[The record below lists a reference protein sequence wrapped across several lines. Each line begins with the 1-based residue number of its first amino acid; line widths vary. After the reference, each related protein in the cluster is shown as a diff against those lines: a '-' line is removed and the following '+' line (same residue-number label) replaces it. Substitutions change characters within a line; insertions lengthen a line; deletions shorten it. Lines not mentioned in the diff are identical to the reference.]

1 MADKNKYEVNCLDEF
16 NKKRIVIILANN
28 KVEAKEQVL
37 TNHPKYEVISI
48 LSQDEL
54 KAVKSLTR

>member
-1 MADKNKYEVNCLDEF
+1 MADKNKYEVNCLDEL
-16 NKKRIVIILANN
+16 NKKRKVIILANN

-37 TNHPKYEVISI
+37 VNHPKYEVVSV

-54 KAVKSLTR
+54 KAIKTLTR